1 MLLPWY
7 IWNKAVMF
15 FWNQVLDLPLEKL
28 FICDDCGPRPDF
40 LCMDGVSIGMMVD
53 KVQKEGNLF
62 VPIESDKVL
71 DAPEYKE
78 RMFIKTKKN
87 RKMIIKACQEGK
99 FPNIKHSLF
108 DQDPGLE
115 HVSTLFEGLKSEGYK
130 QMPNGI
136 SNILLEIT

>member
-1 MLLPWY
+1 
-7 IWNKAVMF
+7 
-15 FWNQVLDLPLEKL
+15 
-28 FICDDCGPRPDF
+28 
-40 LCMDGVSIGMMVD
+40 MDGVSVCMMVD

-62 VPIESDKVL
+62 LPIESDKIL

-99 FPNIKHSLF
+99 FPNIKNSQF

-115 HVSTLFEGLKSEGYK
+115 HVSTLLEGIKSEGYK

-136 SNILLEIT
+136 SNILREITSVSSTISLFQTMELHLLNDIRKG

>member
-1 MLLPWY
+1 
-7 IWNKAVMF
+7 
-15 FWNQVLDLPLEKL
+15 
-28 FICDDCGPRPDF
+28 
-40 LCMDGVSIGMMVD
+40 MDGVSIGMMVD
-53 KVQKEGNLF
+53 KVQREGNLF
-62 VPIESDKVL
+62 VPIESGKIL

-130 QMPNGI
+130 GFP
-136 SNILLEIT
+136 LLLSSGRFLHFVTSAVFRVK